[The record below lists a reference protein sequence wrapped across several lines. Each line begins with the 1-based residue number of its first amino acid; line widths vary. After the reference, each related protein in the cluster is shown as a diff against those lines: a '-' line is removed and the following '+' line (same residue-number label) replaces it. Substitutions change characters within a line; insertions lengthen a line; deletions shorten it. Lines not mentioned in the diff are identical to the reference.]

1 VRNNRDG
8 SVEAVHEGEPDAV
21 DQSWRGCGSVLR
33 RAVVTSVVTTDEP
46 PRNFGTFTVR

>member
-1 VRNNRDG
+1 MELRRLVRL
-8 SVEAVHEGEPDAV
+8 P
-21 DQSWRGCGSVLR
+21 SVLR